1 MKKLFFTFAVT
12 AICAMASAQTAS
24 IADIDIMPGQ
34 TASFTVVVNV
44 GDNEFSGIEFTKMQL
59 PEGLTLVENGV
70 IPTPDWDKTAY
81 CDFGIDTDGTIIGAF
96 NSQKDIAIPQNQ
108 DFALGTME
116 IEAAADLEVGT
127 SLTIT
132 IPAGKLKF
140 VPGSIPVENEI
151 SFKANVTDYVTL
163 DENSTVAPSK
173 YDGKVDVVLKRTLK
187 ANEWSTLC
195 VPFALSPT
203 VLKAAF
209 GEGTTYEI
217 AQLDGYEVEKDGDA
231 ITGLNVKFKK
241 VAGAKAN
248 TPVIIKV
255 SKDFTQTSKFNTT
268 IQPGATKFAY
278 TYYDEE
284 LWEDVETCSSTGT
297 FVANTVVPANSLF
310 LSEGKFWY
318 SVGKTKMLAYRAYFT
333 LNDKLSSLD
342 AAPSRVTF
350 FVTDGD
356 QATEIQIPELMPN
369 DGEYYNLNGLRVET
383 PAKGIFIK
391 DGKKVVVK

>member
-34 TASFTVVVNV
+34 TASFTIVVNV

-59 PEGLTLVENGV
+59 PEGLTMVENGV
-70 IPTPDWDKTAY
+70 IPNPDWDKTAY

-151 SFKANVTDYVTL
+151 SFKVNVSDAVIL
-163 DENSTVAPSK
+163 DENSTIAPVAAE
-173 YDGKVDVVLKRTLK
+173 GVKVRVKRTIN
-187 ANEWSTLC
+187 ANEWSTICL
-195 VPFALSPT
+195 PFDLTAT
-203 VLKAAF
+203 QFTEIF
-209 GEGTTYEI
+209 GEGTKLAYFTDYKATKESDKVTGI
-217 AQLDGYEVEKDGDA
+217 EVEFADFPIEDVIYG
-231 ITGLNVKFKK
+231 GY
-241 VAGAKAN
+241 
-248 TPVIIKV
+248 PYIIK
-255 SKDFTQTSKFNTT
+255 
-268 IQPGATKFAY
+268 ATKDVTEFVVNE
-278 TYYDEE
+278 TVIYDELSAAE
-284 LWEDVETCSSTGT
+284 SESKTSRPPKKPLGT
-297 FVANTVVPANSLF
+297 FNGTYVKTQVPANSLF

-318 SVGKTKMLAYRAYFT
+318 STGLTQMKAFRAYFT
-333 LNDKLSSLD
+333 FNDKLSDLD
-342 AAPSRVTF
+342 AASSRVKF

-383 PAKGIFIK
+383 PAKGVYIK